1 MADMSP
7 NPPNWPELI
16 LFDAAGT
23 LIEPAHPVEEVYQ
36 RVFAKFGWEV
46 EAADLRC
53 SFRSTFGNLDDPH
66 FSYHA
71 DGDAAERAWWRE
83 VVRRTALAVGIE
95 PEGDDFDRCFGELFD
110 HYAAG
115 SAWSVFPEVTE
126 VLDEIRSRG
135 MKLAVVSNFDR
146 RLHRVLAEQGLA
158 ECFDLVL
165 TSADVSSR
173 KPSPILLG
181 EAMSRL
187 GHAPGTTRL
196 VGDSASADG
205 GAAAA
210 AGVEVYILD
219 RPRTTLRD
227 FTKWLDEDFSKNE
240 LA

>member
-1 MADMSP
+1 MANMSRDR
-7 NPPNWPELI
+7 PELI

-23 LIEPAHPVEEVYQ
+23 LIEPAHPVEEIYQ
-36 RVFAKFGWEV
+36 RAFAGFGWEV
-46 EAADLRC
+46 DAVDLRR
-53 SFRSTFGNLDDPH
+53 SFRATFGGLGDPH
-66 FSYHA
+66 FSDHA

-83 VVRRTALAVGIE
+83 VVRRTGIAVGVE
-95 PEGDDFDRCFGELFD
+95 PEGVAFDQCFDELFE

-115 SAWSVFPEVTE
+115 SAWSVFPEVME
-126 VLDEIRSRG
+126 VLGEIRNRG
-135 MKLAVVSNFDR
+135 AKLAVVSNFDR
-146 RLHRVLAEQGLA
+146 RLHRVLAELGLA

-165 TSADVSSR
+165 TSADVSAR

-181 EAMSRL
+181 EAMNRL
-187 GHAPGTTRL
+187 GHAPETTRL

-210 AGVEVYILD
+210 AGVGVYILD
-219 RPRTTLRD
+219 RPRTTLQD